1 MTRPHPHPSV
11 AMPRNEASRATSE
24 VVYRRRRRTA
34 LSLVIVAAVGVTT
47 LVLAVS
53 VGSYA
58 IPLDRFWQVLTGQ
71 GTGFDHTVVLEWR
84 MPRGVTALAVGACLG
99 LSGALLQTV
108 TRNPLASP
116 DLIGISGGAYTA
128 VLILLVYVGS
138 QWELVVPAALIG
150 ALIVAAVLFSVSGGR
165 STQSGSRFLLAGVA
179 LAALLGGINSWII
192 LSASLESAMTAATW
206 GAGSLAAS
214 TWQTVFLSTAAL
226 AVGSVLSSLAVRRIK
241 VHTLGDDLAT
251 SLGSAPRTLRIQL
264 IVISVMLAAIA
275 TALCGPIGLLPLVA
289 PPIARALVRTSEAPL
304 ALSTLVAAVLLA
316 MADLL
321 AQHALP
327 GGPPA
332 GLVTTVLGGIY
343 LMFVLLRR

>member
-1 MTRPHPHPSV
+1 
-11 AMPRNEASRATSE
+11 MPRNEASRATSE

-150 ALIVAAVLFSVSGGR
+150 ALIVAAVLFLR
-165 STQSGSRFLLAGVA
+165 LRWTQYSERQQVPSR
-179 LAALLGGINSWII
+179 WRRP
-192 LSASLESAMTAATW
+192 
-206 GAGSLAAS
+206 
-214 TWQTVFLSTAAL
+214 
-226 AVGSVLSSLAVRRIK
+226 RRI
-241 VHTLGDDLAT
+241 A
-251 SLGSAPRTLRIQL
+251 RRYQQL
-264 IVISVMLAAIA
+264 DHPVR
-275 TALCGPIGLLPLVA
+275 LP
-289 PPIARALVRTSEAPL
+289 
-304 ALSTLVAAVLLA
+304 
-316 MADLL
+316 
-321 AQHALP
+321 
-327 GGPPA
+327 
-332 GLVTTVLGGIY
+332 
-343 LMFVLLRR
+343 